1 MTAPAPRHDHVLRI
15 TGGAQLTGDICV
27 GGSKNAAL
35 PEMAAALLTTEPVR
49 LNNVPRVTD
58 TALMG
63 EIIAGLGGRV
73 EGEGS
78 LIIKTGNAQDS
89 HVPDDLG
96 RRMRATIVLLGA
108 LLARFGKARVPRPG
122 GDDIGARRFEQHLR
136 GLRQM
141 GAKIEETQT
150 EIVAEVDRLRGK
162 RIVFDLPTVTG
173 TENILL
179 AAVLAEGR
187 TEIFNAAREPHV
199 QDLCLLLGKM
209 GARIEGIGTERLV
222 VDGVKDLG
230 GAEHTV
236 IPDYLEAGTYAI
248 AVAAAGGELRLDCS
262 RPEDLNVVLLKLEL
276 AGAHVEVGDG
286 WFRVGRNPKTRL
298 KPVDMSTWTFPGF
311 PTDLQAQYMA
321 LMTQADGETVISE
334 YVHENR
340 FQHVNQLAKMGAGIN
355 VEGRLHAIVHG
366 PCRLRGTE
374 VAIPDIR
381 SGAALVIAALCAEGE
396 SVLHNAWHV
405 DRGYEDMP
413 GKLASVGAKIT
424 SEKVDSNAA
433 GPDRTYE

>member
-1 MTAPAPRHDHVLRI
+1 MTAPAPRHDHIIRI
-15 TGGAQLTGDICV
+15 TGGAQLAGDICV

-78 LIIKTGNAQDS
+78 LIINTGQAQDS

-141 GAKIEETQT
+141 GARIEETQT

-248 AVAAAGGELRLDCS
+248 AVAAAGGELRLECS

-298 KPVDMSTWTFPGF
+298 KPVDMSTWTYPGF

-321 LMTQADGETVISE
+321 MMTQADGETVISE

-366 PCRLRGTE
+366 PARLRGTE
-374 VAIPDIR
+374 VSIPDIR

-405 DRGYEDMP
+405 DRGYENMP

-424 SEKVDSNAA
+424 SEKVESDSA
-433 GPDRTYE
+433 GPGRTYE

>member
-1 MTAPAPRHDHVLRI
+1 MSAPAPRYDHVLRI
-15 TGGAQLTGDICV
+15 TGGAQLAGDICV

-58 TALMG
+58 AALMA
-63 EIIAGLGGRV
+63 EILTGLGGRV
-73 EGEGS
+73 EGDGS
-78 LIIKTGNAQDS
+78 LIIQTGLAQDS

-108 LLARFGKARVPRPG
+108 LLGRFGKARVPRPG

-209 GARIEGIGTERLV
+209 GARIAGIGSERLG
-222 VDGVKDLG
+222 VDGVRELG

-236 IPDYLEAGTYAI
+236 ISDYLEAGTYAL
-248 AVAAAGGELRLDCS
+248 AVAATGGGPRIECS
-262 RPEDLNVVLLKLEL
+262 RPEDLNMVLLKLEQ
-276 AGAHVEVGDG
+276 AGAQTEVGEG
-286 WFRVGRNPKTRL
+286 WFRV
-298 KPVDMSTWTFPGF
+298 W
-311 PTDLQAQYMA
+311 
-321 LMTQADGETVISE
+321 
-334 YVHENR
+334 
-340 FQHVNQLAKMGAGIN
+340 
-355 VEGRLHAIVHG
+355 
-366 PCRLRGTE
+366 
-374 VAIPDIR
+374 
-381 SGAALVIAALCAEGE
+381 
-396 SVLHNAWHV
+396 
-405 DRGYEDMP
+405 
-413 GKLASVGAKIT
+413 
-424 SEKVDSNAA
+424 
-433 GPDRTYE
+433 

>member
-1 MTAPAPRHDHVLRI
+1 MLRI
-15 TGGAQLTGDICV
+15 TGGAQLAGDICV
-27 GGSKNAAL
+27 AGSKNAVL

-63 EIIAGLGGRV
+63 EILSALGGRV
-73 EGEGS
+73 EGEAS
-78 LIIKTGNAQDS
+78 LIIKTGLAQES

-108 LLARFGKARVPRPG
+108 LLGRFGKARLPRPG

-141 GAKIEETQT
+141 GARIEETQT

-199 QDLCLLLGKM
+199 QDLCMLLGKM
-209 GARIEGIGTERLV
+209 GAKIEGIGTERLV

-286 WFRVGRNPKTRL
+286 WFRVGRNPRTRL
-298 KPVDMSTWTFPGF
+298 KPIDMSTWTFPGF

-321 LMTQADGETVISE
+321 MMTQADGETVISE

-340 FQHVNQLAKMGAGIN
+340 FQHVTQLAKMGAGIT
-355 VEGRLHAIVHG
+355 VEGRLHAVVHG
-366 PCRLRGTE
+366 PCRLHGTE
-374 VAIPDIR
+374 VSIPDIR

-396 SVLHNAWHV
+396 SVLRNAWHV
-405 DRGYEDMP
+405 DRGYENMA
-413 GKLASVGAKIT
+413 GKLASVGAGIT
-424 SEKVDSNAA
+424 SEKVDSDA
-433 GPDRTYE
+433 GGPVGTYE

>member
-1 MTAPAPRHDHVLRI
+1 MTSAPRHDHVIRI
-15 TGGAQLTGDICV
+15 TGGAQLAGDICV
-27 GGSKNAAL
+27 SGSKNAAL

-63 EIIAGLGGRV
+63 EILTGLGGRV
-73 EGEGS
+73 EGDGT
-78 LIIKTGNAQDS
+78 LILKTGLAQDS

-108 LLARFGKARVPRPG
+108 LLGRFGRARVPRPG

-141 GAKIEETQT
+141 GARIEETQT

-298 KPVDMSTWTFPGF
+298 KPIDMSTWTFPGF

-321 LMTQADGETVISE
+321 MMTQADGETVISE

-366 PCRLRGTE
+366 PARLRGTE

-413 GKLASVGAKIT
+413 GKLASVGANIT
-424 SEKVDSNAA
+424 SEKVEADAA

>member
-1 MTAPAPRHDHVLRI
+1 MSAPTPRHDHVLRI
-15 TGGAQLTGDICV
+15 TGGAQLAGDICV

-78 LIIKTGNAQDS
+78 LIIKTGHAHDS

-222 VDGVKDLG
+222 VDGVNDLG

-286 WFRVGRNPKTRL
+286 WFSVGRNPETRL
-298 KPVDMSTWTFPGF
+298 KPIDMSTWTFPGF

-321 LMTQADGETVISE
+321 MMTQADGETVISE

-366 PCRLRGTE
+366 PARLRGTE

-396 SVLHNAWHV
+396 SILHNAWHV
-405 DRGYEDMP
+405 DRGYENMP
-413 GKLASVGAKIT
+413 GKLASVGANIT
-424 SEKVDSNAA
+424 SEKVDSDTA
-433 GPDRTYE
+433 GQDRTYE

>member
-1 MTAPAPRHDHVLRI
+1 MMTPAPRHDHVIRI
-15 TGGAQLTGDICV
+15 TGGAQLAGDICV
-27 GGSKNAAL
+27 SGSKNAAL

-63 EIIAGLGGRV
+63 EILSGLGGRV
-73 EGEGS
+73 EGDGS
-78 LIIKTGNAQDS
+78 LIIKTGLAQDS

-108 LLARFGKARVPRPG
+108 LLGRFGKARVPRPG

-141 GAKIEETQT
+141 GARIEETQT

-298 KPVDMSTWTFPGF
+298 KPIDMSTWTFPGF

-321 LMTQADGETVISE
+321 MMTQADGETVISE

-366 PCRLRGTE
+366 PARLRGTE

-413 GKLASVGAKIT
+413 GKLASVGANIT
-424 SEKVDSNAA
+424 SEKVEADAA

>member
-1 MTAPAPRHDHVLRI
+1 
-15 TGGAQLTGDICV
+15 
-27 GGSKNAAL
+27 
-35 PEMAAALLTTEPVR
+35 
-49 LNNVPRVTD
+49 
-58 TALMG
+58 MG
-63 EIIAGLGGRV
+63 EILSGLGGRV
-73 EGEGS
+73 EGDGS
-78 LIIKTGNAQDS
+78 LIIKTGLAQDS

-199 QDLCLLLGKM
+199 QDLCHLLGKM

-405 DRGYEDMP
+405 DRGYENMP
-413 GKLASVGAKIT
+413 GKLADVGAKIT
-424 SEKVDSNAA
+424 SEKVEADAA

>member
-1 MTAPAPRHDHVLRI
+1 MSAPAPRYDHVLRI
-15 TGGAQLTGDICV
+15 TGGAQLAGDICV

-58 TALMG
+58 AALMA
-63 EIIAGLGGRV
+63 EILTGLGGRV
-73 EGEGS
+73 EGDGS
-78 LIIKTGNAQDS
+78 LIIQTGLAQDS

-108 LLARFGKARVPRPG
+108 LLGRFGKARVPRPG

-141 GAKIEETQT
+141 GARIEETRT

-222 VDGVKDLG
+222 VDGVRDLG

-298 KPVDMSTWTFPGF
+298 KPIDMSTWTFPGF

-321 LMTQADGETVISE
+321 MMTQADGETVISE

-405 DRGYEDMP
+405 DRGYENMP

-424 SEKVDSNAA
+424 SEKVEPDAG
-433 GPDRTYE
+433 GPDQSYE

>member
-1 MTAPAPRHDHVLRI
+1 MV
-15 TGGAQLTGDICV
+15 
-27 GGSKNAAL
+27 
-35 PEMAAALLTTEPVR
+35 AALLTTEPVR

-78 LIIKTGNAQDS
+78 LIINTGQAQDS

-141 GAKIEETQT
+141 GARIEETQT

-298 KPVDMSTWTFPGF
+298 KPVDMSTWTYPGF

-321 LMTQADGETVISE
+321 MMTQADGETVISE

-366 PCRLRGTE
+366 PARLRGTE
-374 VAIPDIR
+374 VSIPDIR

-405 DRGYEDMP
+405 DRGYENMP

-424 SEKVDSNAA
+424 SEKVESDSA
-433 GPDRTYE
+433 GPGRTYE